1 MKIPGKMQLIQ
12 LAATGE
18 ADNLQLATAATPRP
32 RNGEVLIRVAAAGIN
47 RPDLLQRRGLYPQP
61 PGASETLGLEVAGTV
76 VKTAADVQ
84 WPRVGERVCALLAG
98 GGYAEYATA
107 PAAQCLPIPARLS
120 MLEACALPETFFT
133 VWSNLFMPGIL
144 GADESILIHG
154 GSSGIGTT
162 AIAIAHAFA
171 ARVIVTAGSDEKCQ
185 ACLRLGANHAINY
198 NTQDFVEQVRILQA
212 GKGVDVVLDIIGGPY
227 FARNLDLLN
236 MRGRIIQIGLQQGS
250 EVLLP
255 LRTLMRKRATVTGST
270 LRPRSVAE
278 KAVIAQQL
286 RQQVWPLIESGK
298 IRPPLIDKVFP
309 LHQAAQAHAW
319 MERGTHIGKIVLQV
333 AH

>member
-12 LAATGE
+12 LSATGD
-18 ADNLQLATAATPRP
+18 ADNLRIASGPTPRP
-32 RNGEVLIRVAAAGIN
+32 RSGEVLIRVAAAGIN

-61 PGASETLGLEVAGTV
+61 PGASETLGLEIAGTV
-76 VKTAADVQ
+76 VKAAAGVQ
-84 WPRVGERVCALLAG
+84 SPRVGEQVCALLAG

-107 PAAQCLPIPARLS
+107 PATQCLPIPARLS
-120 MLEACALPETFFT
+120 MLEASALPEAFFT
-133 VWSNLFMPGIL
+133 VWSNLFMPGNL

-162 AIAIAHAFA
+162 AIAIAHAFG

-198 NTQDFVEQVRILQA
+198 RTQDFVQQVRSLQD
-212 GKGVDVVLDIIGGPY
+212 GKGVDVVLDIIGGSY
-227 FARNLDLLN
+227 FARNLELLN

-250 EVLLP
+250 EVMLP
-255 LRTLMRKRATVTGST
+255 LLTLMQKRASVTGST
-270 LRPRSVAE
+270 LRPRSIGE

-309 LHQAAQAHAW
+309 LAEAAQAHAW
-319 MERGTHIGKIVLQV
+319 MERGAHIGKIVLQV